1 MTRVIIPFSTTVVL
15 PFNIN
20 FQVNSTAINLKS
32 NKFFRNKIFVKL
44 KNYLLEISKDNH
56 RNFIDT
62 AKYHDYISNY
72 LGPNNDVSFLETF
85 IINSTKIKSK
95 LKNELPLNRII
106 NNADLSIG
114 ENELK
119 VNGESILVNLLDP
132 IIILNKVI
140 NLGYVVFRF
149 SYFVERDNTVLE
161 ESFNLEVIKKLSEN
175 PFFRYFKENN
185 DKYLVNFKQG
195 DLNFSFNL
203 DEINKLIFDT
213 FYNDIDF
220 YLKKPV
226 LFYFGSIPFSQI
238 PNDQFYKLLRIPP
251 IKEDIGLNIEDRSKI
266 IEERIKCINM
276 DEGSIVLDYT
286 KSQDGIKGVFNKYFP
301 AFILALNQREVMMK
315 VTRIISTLNSSDIER
330 NRSRISEKLGSIRK
344 LIHILQLKQIFY
356 NLSNYNEISVYYK
369 RLQESFNLER
379 LLMDNK
385 ESIESIHGLIESE
398 NTLKDKNRD
407 INIGL
412 FIFVITMMEGLKVTI
427 EIIEDKQTEHNIY
440 KLIFGLL
447 VVFIII
453 VVKWNSII
461 TSILNIIDFDFLT
474 KTSKK
479 KDNNKK

>member
-1 MTRVIIPFSTTVVL
+1 MARVIIPFSTTVVL

-20 FQVNSTAINLKS
+20 SLSDSSEISLNA

-44 KNYLLEISKDNH
+44 KKHLSDISKDQH
-56 RNFIDT
+56 KNFIDT
-62 AKYHDYISNY
+62 GKYHDYISNY
-72 LGPNNDVSFLETF
+72 LGPINDVSFLET
-85 IINSTKIKSK
+85 IIIDSTKIKAK
-95 LKNELPLNRII
+95 LSNELALNRII

-114 ENELK
+114 DNEIII
-119 VNGESILVNLLDP
+119 NGENILINLLDP

-149 SYFVERDNTVLE
+149 SYFVERENNTLE

-175 PFFRYFKENN
+175 TFFRYFKEKNN
-185 DKYLVNFKQG
+185 RYLINFKNG
-195 DLNFSFNL
+195 DLNYSFNL
-203 DEINKLIFDT
+203 DEINKLIFDF
-213 FYNDIDF
+213 FYHKIEF
-220 YLKKPV
+220 YIKKPV
-226 LFYFGSIPFSQI
+226 LFHFGSIPFRQI
-238 PNDQFYKLLRIPP
+238 PDDQFYKLLRIPP
-251 IKEDIGLNIEDRSKI
+251 IMEDTGLNIEDRSQI
-266 IEERIKCINM
+266 IEERIKCVNM
-276 DEGSIVLDYT
+276 DEGSIILDYT
-286 KSQDGIKGVFNKYFP
+286 ISQDGMKGIFNKYFP
-301 AFILALNQREVMMK
+301 AFILALNQREIMMK
-315 VTRIISTLNSSDIER
+315 VTRIISILNSSDIER
-330 NRSRISEKLGSIRK
+330 NRARISQKLGSIRK

-412 FIFVITMMEGLKVTI
+412 FVFIITMMEGLKVTI

-440 KLIFGLL
+440 KLIFGSLII
-447 VVFIII
+447 FIII
-453 VVKWNSII
+453 MVKWNSII

-474 KTSKK
+474 KTSTKK
-479 KDNNKK
+479 VNNKK

>member
-20 FQVNSTAINLKS
+20 FQSDSSEISLNA

-44 KNYLLEISKDNH
+44 KKHLSEISKDQH
-56 RNFIDT
+56 KNFIDT
-62 AKYHDYISNY
+62 GKYHDYISNY
-72 LGPNNDVSFLETF
+72 LGPINDVSFLET
-85 IINSTKIKSK
+85 IIIDSTKIKAK
-95 LKNELPLNRII
+95 LSNELALNRII

-114 ENELK
+114 DNEIII
-119 VNGESILVNLLDP
+119 NGENILVNLLDP

-140 NLGYVVFRF
+140 NLGYAVFRF
-149 SYFVERDNTVLE
+149 TFLVDSKSTSIEER
-161 ESFNLEVIKKLSEN
+161 FNLEFIEKLSEN
-175 PFFRYFKENN
+175 TFFRYFRDKSN
-185 DKYLVNFKQG
+185 KYLINFSHG
-195 DLNFSFNL
+195 DLNYSFNL
-203 DEINKLIFDT
+203 DEVNKLIFNS
-213 FYNDIDF
+213 FYNKIEF
-220 YLKKPV
+220 YIKKPV
-226 LFYFGSIPFSQI
+226 LFHFGSIPFGQI
-238 PNDQFYKLLRIPP
+238 PDDQFYKLLRIPP
-251 IKEDIGLNIEDRSKI
+251 KMEDEGLNIEDRSQI
-266 IEERIKCINM
+266 IEERIKYVNM
-276 DEGSIVLDYT
+276 DEGSIILDYT
-286 KSQDGIKGVFNKYFP
+286 ISKDGMKGIFNKYFP
-301 AFILALNQREVMMK
+301 AFILALNQREIMMK
-315 VTRIISTLNSSDIER
+315 VTRIISSLNSSDIER
-330 NRSRISEKLGSIRK
+330 NRARISQKLGSIRK

-369 RLQESFNLER
+369 KLQESFNLER
-379 LLMDNK
+379 LLLDNK
-385 ESIESIHGLIESE
+385 ESIESIHGLMESE
-398 NTLKDKNRD
+398 NTIKDKNRD

-474 KTSKK
+474 KTSTK